1 VTGVPGRIFDAVER
15 VKSWQPGDR
24 PNQVV
29 RARPASKFDP
39 VPRPG
44 DVAQTG
50 ALHAQMGGQVTAV
63 RDLIERGDDGPIHEL
78 LRGGEL
84 AAANL

>member
-1 VTGVPGRIFDAVER
+1 VFLDGSSTPWNG

-63 RDLIERGDDGPIHEL
+63 RDLIERGDG
-78 LRGGEL
+78 LRRVRL
-84 AAANL
+84 